1 MLKDIEAD
9 TSQIVSYKK
18 YFTNAINQVDT
29 LMQLLSVSEPKNIPS
44 GKLYWYGL
52 FGGAHRYFIPNDA
65 TLQQMKNSGTL
76 SYFEKPVARDVAKY
90 DRLCRLMHANDEA
103 TLGIY
108 AEIRKSRSQIFD
120 FKYND
125 VANNITQGFY
135 RNGYQQ
141 KVLGNFFRSN
151 PPLLGYDK
159 VLFNQNVELVRS
171 RFMHANVNY
180 ADSLLQQANV
190 LPDEL
195 KKEYHFE
202 NE

>member
-1 MLKDIEAD
+1 M
-9 TSQIVSYKK
+9 V
-18 YFTNAINQVDT
+18 F
-29 LMQLLSVSEPKNIPS
+29 
-44 GKLYWYGL
+44 

-76 SYFEKPVARDVAKY
+76 NYFEKPVARDVAKY

-103 TLGIY
+103 TPGIY
-108 AEIRKSRSQIFD
+108 SEIRKSRAQIFD

-141 KVLGNFFRSN
+141 KVLDNFFRSN

-159 VLFNQNVELVRS
+159 VLFNQNLELVRS

-190 LPDEL
+190 LLDEL